1 MKTID
6 IDRFSGVWSAT
17 PTPLTNRMTIDTV
30 AVKRLVDHHLRLGVK
45 GLFLCGTCGE
55 GPWMPDRERRAMV
68 RAVVAAARGRL
79 VIAVQVTDNS
89 AARILDNMRAAA
101 EDGADMAVIAPP
113 FFLINAT
120 PDNVAALYLEAI
132 RGCPLPAGIYDR
144 GLNAAVAVTD
154 DALRKICSEPKV
166 ALIKDSSA
174 SPERMRLA
182 LNMRQARPTL
192 RLLNGNEFACAE
204 YMKAGYDGLLLGG
217 GIFNG
222 RLAGMIIEAVR
233 AGRFREADRLQRRM
247 NRLMWD
253 VYGGRK
259 IACWMS
265 GLKHLLVEMGL
276 FRTTRDFL
284 RYPLTPACRRAIAR
298 ALVREKEALFP

>member
-1 MKTID
+1 
-6 IDRFSGVWSAT
+6 
-17 PTPLTNRMTIDTV
+17 NRMRIDEV
-30 AVKRLVDHHLRLGVK
+30 AVKRLVEHHLRLGVK

-55 GPWMPDRERRAMV
+55 GPWMPDRERRTLV
-68 RAVVAAARGRL
+68 RVAVAAVRGRL

-101 EDGADMAVIAPP
+101 EDGADMAVIASP

-120 PDNVAALYLEAI
+120 PRNVTALYHEAI
-132 RGCPLPAGIYDR
+132 RGCPLPVGIYDR
-144 GLNAAVAVTD
+144 GLNAAVVVTT
-154 DALRKICSEPKV
+154 DALCEIYAEPKV
-166 ALIKDSSA
+166 VLVKDSSA
-174 SPERMRLA
+174 NAERLKLA
-182 LNMRQARPTL
+182 LSLRQARPTL

-222 RLAGMIIEAVR
+222 QLAGMIVDAVR
-233 AGRFREADRLQRRM
+233 AGRLREADRLQKRM

-253 VYGGRK
+253 VYGGKK
-259 IACWMS
+259 ITCWMS

-276 FRTTRDFL
+276 FRTANNFL
-284 RYPLTPACRRAIAR
+284 NYPLTPACRRAIAK
-298 ALVREKEALFP
+298 ALVREKEVLFP